1 MLDWGRQRSLYFGG
15 FGQDDWKITRNLTLN
30 LGLRYEL
37 FTQPVDA
44 RDLGS
49 LFNVENG
56 QYALPGKNGY
66 SRAIVD
72 GDHNNFGPRAGF
84 AWQATSKLV
93 LRGGYGLFF
102 GERDQNQQVTQFS
115 GNLPNVPVVSIPAV
129 SASQTIAP
137 PYTINTP
144 IKVLPAELA

>member
-1 MLDWGRQRSLYFGG
+1 MLDWGRQRSIYVGG
-15 FGQDDWKITRNLTLN
+15 FVQDDWKITRSLTLN

-49 LFNVENG
+49 LFNIQNG

-72 GDHNNFGPRAGF
+72 GDHNNLGPARRVRLAGDFQARA
-84 AWQATSKLV
+84 ARRLRTV
-93 LRGGYGLFF
+93 LR
-102 GERDQNQQVTQFS
+102 R
-115 GNLPNVPVVSIPAV
+115 A
-129 SASQTIAP
+129 
-137 PYTINTP
+137 
-144 IKVLPAELA
+144 